1 MTQIADFIKTKFPY
15 IILNI
20 FMAGLTAA
28 FLFTE
33 LLCPVAFL
41 ALVGVL
47 YFWWISVPLF
57 LFMNWLA
64 YRFVDDNFDERRG
77 VIFSALGGF
86 IGGFAAVHTKNKDY
100 AKRTSINVIFNI
112 WLYIAAV
119 YPIMVGFLF
128 LVGYYNML

>member
-1 MTQIADFIKTKFPY
+1 MSKSTGILKY
-15 IILNI
+15 IFLNI

-33 LLCPVAFL
+33 LLCPVAFF

-47 YFWWISVPLF
+47 YCWWISVPLF

-64 YRFVDDNFDERRG
+64 YRFIDDNFDERKG
-77 VIFSALGGF
+77 VTFSALGGF
-86 IGGFAAVHTKNKDY
+86 IGGFVAVHTKNKNY

-112 WLYIAAV
+112 WLYIAVV
-119 YPIMVGFLF
+119 YPLMVGFLF
-128 LVGYYNML
+128 LIGYYNML